1 MVIAHAAAAAGLVC
15 LTFLPEIMPS
25 PFTGLLLSV
34 AIYALGG
41 GLLEVMLSPIVEAL
55 PTEHK
60 EKTMSL
66 LHSFYCWGHVAV
78 VLIST
83 IFFALFGL
91 GNWKIMAVLWALIP
105 IYNLF
110 VFRKAPLCPLVA
122 EDEEGLPL
130 GAVLKKP
137 AFWIL
142 MVIMTCAGA
151 SEQAVSQWAS
161 AFAEQGLGVSKS
173 IGDLAGPM
181 FFAVCMGS
189 SRLLYGFCGEK
200 LNLRKAMILSGAL
213 CIFSY
218 CVISLSPLPALSL
231 LGCGICGFSVGIMWP
246 GAFSIG
252 ASALKGG
259 GTALFALM
267 ALTGDLGCSGGP
279 SFVGLISAHAGDNL
293 KLGIQAAVIF
303 PALLMAG
310 VLFIRKT
317 HAEAGSSQ
325 KIRPEISQQIET
337 ET

>member
-1 MVIAHAAAAAGLVC
+1 MKQTYNRTLTACYTGYAVQAIVNNFIPLLFLTFQSSYHISMRSITLLITVNFLIQLLVDCLSAGFIDRIGYRASMVIAHAAAAAGLVC

-91 GNWKIMAVLWALIP
+91 GSWKILAILWALVP
-105 IYNLF
+105 LYNLF
-110 VFRKAPLCPLVA
+110 VFRKAPLCPLVT

-161 AFAEQGLGVSKS
+161 TFAEQGLGVSKS

-181 FFAVCMGS
+181 FLPCAWEAP
-189 SRLLYGFCGEK
+189 GFF
-200 LNLRKAMILSGAL
+200 M
-213 CIFSY
+213 
-218 CVISLSPLPALSL
+218 
-231 LGCGICGFSVGIMWP
+231 
-246 GAFSIG
+246 
-252 ASALKGG
+252 ASAGR
-259 GTALFALM
+259 
-267 ALTGDLGCSGGP
+267 
-279 SFVGLISAHAGDNL
+279 N
-293 KLGIQAAVIF
+293 
-303 PALLMAG
+303 
-310 VLFIRKT
+310 
-317 HAEAGSSQ
+317 
-325 KIRPEISQQIET
+325 
-337 ET
+337 